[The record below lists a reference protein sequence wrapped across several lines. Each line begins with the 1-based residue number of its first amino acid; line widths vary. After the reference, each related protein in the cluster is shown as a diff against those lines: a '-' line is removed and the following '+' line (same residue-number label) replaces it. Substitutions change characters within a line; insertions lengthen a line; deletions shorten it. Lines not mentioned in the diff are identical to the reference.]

1 MNEMTRL
8 ERFRSEVPQPDP
20 DRLRANEDR
29 LLAAIAQDARRLGQ
43 DAEGRPCRPG
53 QDAEGR
59 PRRAPFRLPRP
70 AQGAQGRARRTASR
84 LRRFGLVTG
93 LAAALAAGV
102 MVVATR
108 RADPP
113 AVIRTMPAA
122 ASEVLTRAA
131 QNATRTPE
139 LHPEPGQFLVYES
152 RTMDPA
158 TGEDRDRRPMRYL
171 SRAVRKVWLPVDG
184 DATGGFIEEEVLEP
198 KPWPGWPI
206 PPEARENLG
215 RHGPSKLADFDDR
228 AEFLRNDYAYVSRL
242 PTDPRK
248 MYEHLY
254 TQLGN
259 TRQDDTD
266 AWDRV
271 RGLLTEAYLPA
282 AQRAALFRAAA
293 AIPGVVTVEHAVDA
307 AGRAGIAAARVD
319 PVLGQRQEYIF
330 DRETYL
336 YLGERSVVTDAA
348 RAGAPVGTVLTS
360 SAQLSVSVADHG
372 PSAAARD

>member
-1 MNEMTRL
+1 MTRV

-20 DRLRANEDR
+20 DRLRAHEDR
-29 LLAAIAQDARRLGQ
+29 LLAAIAQDARR
-43 DAEGRPCRPG
+43 
-53 QDAEGR
+53 R
-59 PRRAPFRLPRP
+59 PRR
-70 AQGAQGRARRTASR
+70 TTSR
-84 LRRFGLVTG
+84 LRRLGLATG

-102 MVVATR
+102 VVVTTHR
-108 RADPP
+108 NPP

-131 QNATRTPE
+131 QNVTKTPE

-152 RTMDPA
+152 RTMNPA
-158 TGEDRDRRPMRYL
+158 EGQGRDGRPMRYL
-171 SRAVRKVWLPVDG
+171 SRAVRKVWLPVAG
-184 DATGGFIEEEVLEP
+184 DATGGFIDEEVLEP
-198 KPWPGWPI
+198 EPWPGWPI
-206 PPEARENLG
+206 PPEARENV
-215 RHGPSKLADFDDR
+215 GPGGGPAKLADFDDR

-242 PTDPRK
+242 PTDPHQ

-259 TRQDDTD
+259 TRQDDTE

-360 SAQLSVSVADHG
+360 SAQLSVSVAGHA
-372 PSAAARD
+372 PSATVRD

>member
-1 MNEMTRL
+1 MTRV

-20 DRLRANEDR
+20 DRLRVHEDR
-29 LLAAIAQDARRLGQ
+29 LLAAIAQDARR
-43 DAEGRPCRPG
+43 
-53 QDAEGR
+53 R
-59 PRRAPFRLPRP
+59 PRR
-70 AQGAQGRARRTASR
+70 TTSR
-84 LRRFGLVTG
+84 LRRLGLATG

-102 MVVATR
+102 VVVTTH

-113 AVIRTMPAA
+113 AIIHPMPAA

-131 QNATRTPE
+131 QNVTKTPE

-152 RTMDPA
+152 RTMNPA
-158 TGEDRDRRPMRYL
+158 TGEDRAGRPMRYL

-206 PPEARENLG
+206 PPEARENVG
-215 RHGPSKLADFDDR
+215 SGGGPSKLADFDDR

-254 TQLGN
+254 TRLGN
-259 TRQDDTD
+259 TRQDDTE

-360 SAQLSVSVADHG
+360 SAQLSVSVAGHA
-372 PSAAARD
+372 PSAAVRD